1 MIIFDLF
8 EDNNEKS
15 QGPLTVDQLATISD
29 AALDAAYGYGRSS
42 PGNTFG
48 WQANLKSASFAKQM
62 IDKGI
67 TDVEAISD
75 AIHKGWNVT
84 AQAFVKNPMQFDD
97 SKTMA
102 PEKLQAKLA
111 QRQKL
116 MTQQYAQLPED
127 EKEKDRVVARAM
139 LQAITGEQGV
149 AEAGEWPDKM
159 SHDDLENMQ
168 RNHQK
173 WSEQDTPSRT
183 DPSAT
188 VEDFYHEVV
197 RLGPGLGRDLLYFA
211 AEEGDEPR
219 HIVKAARQLYKKI
232 ARKAGL
238 NPEIGSSDNN
248 EIFDLMYDWVGKN
261 YSNPGEQGV
270 AEGTGPQSKLDQ
282 KIIHLLTNGI
292 PADAIARKL
301 DIPEEWVHEV
311 AKYNMPDS
319 AIDYNDPR
327 NSTQGRERFGEQG
340 VAETAPL
347 ARDAR
352 RELVAPTDRD
362 RIRRELWKYVGSLDQ
377 EGMSNRAHAMAYSC
391 PTWGRL
397 YRQFNDDI
405 SQLLSKAPTEQLAQA
420 LQEIQSKF
428 QDVAEGTLNELAG
441 YSSDKAYQSVDAY
454 KRYDV
459 YVSRKKF
466 NNIAF
471 IAVAE
476 NPRTRDTA
484 FKARGNTPQEA
495 VNNLKAE
502 IDREIDVAT
511 KVSGQAT
518 LDFNVDFV
526 RAILEL
532 SSDTFYAKIVPG
544 PQLVIAGSEMLQ
556 YPDIMKSEGFKPSTI
571 RTSNSSEGTTPLPG
585 VPLSPK
591 AAMAANLIANGRYV
605 LGNETVDRDG
615 NRVFDLNFDSVVQA
629 SNDKMRLRAPAVTV
643 GTNRSSGVTEMD
655 KSQKSPAGWNLDDY
669 DYSKGKWTRGKIVTA
684 KDAVKDMGKELNRA
698 FNNPDP
704 KNKKPGKKPGVAE
717 SAGAGEYYIWTVHFA
732 NPEKN
737 PPRRVRVYSDEF
749 VEELEGIKKFYA
761 KKGLT
766 VVDVDTD
773 TGLARESVAEGQKLA
788 RLMRKYVPGSFERQ
802 VGSKIKDQQFT
813 QLIAKD
819 TGNPI
824 NQKEIDQTKRNIR
837 RLKSVGQQ
845 EVEEGLQSF
854 YNGMQVKLTPEY
866 ADRPDEVFTV
876 SHCDQERGRCW
887 IGDEQG
893 RGWSATF
900 DQLIPVEDDDDE
912 SMFENTPKMSAREKL
927 QRAVDREKKQAQQ
940 DRTGLA
946 GMDYD
951 QVQRQLRGI
960 QDRTRPKKVDEDSDN
975 PAVEQAIARRIMV
988 GHTDLLLKYG
998 PRRVMR
1004 AVEQVADHV
1013 GSTDEIGTSD
1023 VSGWVR
1029 QVEQALGGVSEAKAT
1044 KTRLDPHCWTGKKI
1058 GTPKTKVKGGVRV
1071 NNCVP
1076 K

>member
-8 EDNNEKS
+8 ED
-15 QGPLTVDQLATISD
+15 
-29 AALDAAYGYGRSS
+29 
-42 PGNTFG
+42 
-48 WQANLKSASFAKQM
+48 AN
-62 IDKGI
+62 
-67 TDVEAISD
+67 
-75 AIHKGWNVT
+75 
-84 AQAFVKNPMQFDD
+84 KNP
-97 SKTMA
+97 
-102 PEKLQAKLA
+102 
-111 QRQKL
+111 
-116 MTQQYAQLPED
+116 
-127 EKEKDRVVARAM
+127 
-139 LQAITGEQGV
+139 QGV
-149 AEAGEWPDKM
+149 AEAVNPALANLTPDEIKGIGTM
-159 SHDDLENMQ
+159 IQNGYDIPTIIRIFDNKPTAEQITAIATANMQ
-168 RNHQK
+168 
-173 WSEQDTPSRT
+173 
-183 DPSAT
+183 
-188 VEDFYHEVV
+188 
-197 RLGPGLGRDLLYFA
+197 
-211 AEEGDEPR
+211 
-219 HIVKAARQLYKKI
+219 
-232 ARKAGL
+232 
-238 NPEIGSSDNN
+238 
-248 EIFDLMYDWVGKN
+248 
-261 YSNPGEQGV
+261 QG
-270 AEGTGPQSKLDQ
+270 
-282 KIIHLLTNGI
+282 
-292 PADAIARKL
+292 
-301 DIPEEWVHEV
+301 
-311 AKYNMPDS
+311 
-319 AIDYNDPR
+319 
-327 NSTQGRERFGEQG
+327 
-340 VAETAPL
+340 
-347 ARDAR
+347 
-352 RELVAPTDRD
+352 
-362 RIRRELWKYVGSLDQ
+362 
-377 EGMSNRAHAMAYSC
+377 
-391 PTWGRL
+391 
-397 YRQFNDDI
+397 
-405 SQLLSKAPTEQLAQA
+405 
-420 LQEIQSKF
+420 
-428 QDVAEGTLNELAG
+428 VAEGTLNELAG
-441 YSSDKAYQSVDAY
+441 YSSDKAYQSLEAY

-495 VNNLKAE
+495 VDNLKAE

-526 RAILEL
+526 KAILEL

-544 PQLVIAGSEMLQ
+544 PRLVIAGSEMLQ

-605 LGNETVDRDG
+605 LGDETVDRDG

-643 GTNRSSGVTEMD
+643 GTNRSSGVTETAPLSRDSRRELIAPTDRDRIRRELWKYVRSLDQEGSSNRAHAMAHSCPTWGRLYRQYND
-655 KSQKSPAGWNLDDY
+655 DISQLLSTAPTELLAQALREIQ
-669 DYSKGKWTRGKIVTA
+669 SKFQVVAEGSLEEIDRRGFLKGLGAAAVAAVVPTVAKGQTIGGGEEEA
-684 KDAVKDMGKELNRA
+684 KDAATKAGNLFLNLSKGAHREVAQWVSNTVYSRVLQYYNFGGQQINVVTDVAIKAAYQAVNGDFQMVYQAADKDKEDTSLAGTYLRNRLGNRFGVDAGGRDSQLKMAGSLERFNLAPIAEKFVKEYTRALQEALTYFKQQTKESVNQGVAEGQYEIHHLDPEGRRKAIYHHGKGYTDDVVRKDTQYHQERNPRDTFRVFKDKQPFDWQDM
-698 FNNPDP
+698 
-704 KNKKPGKKPGVAE
+704 AE
-717 SAGAGEYYIWTVHFA
+717 SAGRGEYYIWTVHFA

-749 VEELEGIKKFYA
+749 VEELEHIKKFYA

-773 TGLARESVAEGQKLA
+773 TGLTRESVAEGQKLA

-845 EVEEGLQSF
+845 EVEEGSQSF
-854 YNGMQVKLTPEY
+854 HNGMQVKLTPEY

-876 SHCDQERGRCW
+876 AHCDRERGRCW

-893 RGWSATF
+893 RGWYASF
-900 DQLIPVEDDDDE
+900 DQLIPVDDDE
-912 SMFENTPKMSAREKL
+912 VDEGEVTKTATGIRHRSTDAYGGTPREPDPLRTLDKHSVNRIDHALGVKFNREKKWGAGLDLDENTPKMSAREKL

-960 QDRTRPKKVDEDSDN
+960 QDRTKPKKVDEDSDN

-1013 GSTDEIGTSD
+1013 GPTDEIGTSD

-1029 QVEQALGGVSEAKAT
+1029 QVEQALGGVSEAKAI

-1058 GTPKTKVKGGVRV
+1058 GTPKTKVKNGVRV